1 MLVSIGSKRHIV
13 DLATSV
19 LNKPSHAHW
28 VIFVPFPTAV
38 KRETMIS
45 KVLEKPAGHVA
56 DKETQFLPNEK
67 IWRFHRRKQPWR
79 KTRHNYEAVQTKL
92 DESKQSGHS
101 KHACN
106 STKRVLEWRA
116 AIKWTK
122 SFMKRFPLFV
132 YSLWLFSCPP
142 SFHVFAKVNRTNM
155 KRARQWALLF

>member
-1 MLVSIGSKRHIV
+1 MHIELFSSLSQPRSKGKQWSRKCSKNQRVMLLTRKHS
-13 DLATSV
+13 
-19 LNKPSHAHW
+19 
-28 VIFVPFPTAV
+28 F
-38 KRETMIS
+38 
-45 KVLEKPAGHVA
+45 
-56 DKETQFLPNEK
+56 FLMKK

-142 SFHVFAKVNRTNM
+142 NFHVFAKVNRTNM

>member
-1 MLVSIGSKRHIV
+1 MSIGSKRHIV

-19 LNKPSHAHW
+19 LNKPLHAHW
-28 VIFVPFPTAV
+28 VIFVPFPNRGQ
-38 KRETMIS
+38 KGNND
-45 KVLEKPAGHVA
+45 LESPRKTTGHVD
-56 DKETQFLPNEK
+56 DKKTQFLPNEK
-67 IWRFHRRKQPWR
+67 IWRFHRRKQPRR
-79 KTRHNYEAVQTKL
+79 KTRHNYEAVQMKL

-106 STKRVLEWRA
+106 STRRVLEWRA

-122 SFMKRFPLFV
+122 SFLKRFPLFV

-142 SFHVFAKVNRTNM
+142 NFHVFAKVNRTNM